1 MTTTESK
8 RFTGVRIVVTTAT
21 PYDQVLDNL
30 TGLMGHAPFEQLGAL
45 VRASSN
51 REVFE
56 REVQRRFV
64 GESDFMKFGE
74 FDHGSWLGLYE
85 IHRRTVRWIFG
96 NPLIAVTMIK
106 HDVTAGLFAPV
117 EMLITEAEDGVGTT
131 LTYLLPS
138 SLMVIEDNPPLRT
151 AAEAL
156 DKKVAAL
163 VERVTRSA
171 A

>member
-8 RFTGVRIVVTTAT
+8 RFTGVRVVITTET
-21 PYDQVLDNL
+21 SFDNVLDRL
-30 TGLMGHAPFEQLGAL
+30 AGLLGHVQFEQLGAL

-64 GESDFMKFGE
+64 GESGFMKFGE
-74 FDHGSWLGLYE
+74 FDHGSWLGIYG

-106 HDVTAGLFAPV
+106 HDMTAGLFAPV
-117 EMLITEAEDGVGTT
+117 EMLITEAEGGDVVT

-138 SLMVIEDNPPLRT
+138 SLMVIEDNVPMRT
-151 AAEAL
+151 AAEEL

-163 VERVTRSA
+163 VERVTR
-171 A
+171 

>member
-8 RFTGVRIVVTTAT
+8 RFTSVRVVVTTET
-21 PYDQVLDNL
+21 SFDNVLDRL
-30 TGLMGHAPFEQLGAL
+30 TGLLGHVQFEQLGAL

-64 GESDFMKFGE
+64 GESGFMKFGE
-74 FDHGSWLGLYE
+74 FDHGSWLGIYG

-106 HDVTAGLFAPV
+106 HDMTAGLFAPV
-117 EMLITEAEDGVGTT
+117 EMLITEAEGGDVVT

-138 SLMVIEDNPPLRT
+138 SLMVIEDNVPLRT
-151 AAEAL
+151 AAEEL

-163 VERVTRSA
+163 VERVTR
-171 A
+171 